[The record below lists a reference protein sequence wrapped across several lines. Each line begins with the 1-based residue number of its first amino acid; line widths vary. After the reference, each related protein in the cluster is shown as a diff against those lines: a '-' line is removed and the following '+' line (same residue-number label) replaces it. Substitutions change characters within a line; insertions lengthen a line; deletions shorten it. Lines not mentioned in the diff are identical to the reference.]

1 MFSTLHALTVIH
13 KKTCILTHTV
23 HPPHQHTVTN
33 TIPMMYKRG
42 LLIDVY
48 RRRAGQRFENQ
59 HAVNSASAG
68 LLVHQLIFSWFSA
81 ENQRRSNSS
90 LHLQSPVTKLARAGA
105 RASKS
110 VNNHDSL
117 ISIFFLKKK
126 DIFKS
131 PYDVLLRN
139 KNRLNDSSWRIY
151 VYCSLLESPE

>member
-13 KKTCILTHTV
+13 KKHAYLHTHSTP
-23 HPPHQHTVTN
+23 HPPKHTVTN
-33 TIPMMYKRG
+33 TIPMMYKKRIIDWCIPPGRPALWKTSARG
-42 LLIDVY
+42 HF
-48 RRRAGQRFENQ
+48 RAPARACLSNKPKTP
-59 HAVNSASAG
+59 
-68 LLVHQLIFSWFSA
+68 
-81 ENQRRSNSS
+81 SNSS

-110 VNNHDSL
+110 VNHLESL

-131 PYDVLLRN
+131 PYDVLSRN